1 MPSEIKKI
9 THHHTEPISA
19 QHPIYDALAEIQKP
33 RTRFQL
39 EHFVV
44 GQHDTDAQQYKQV
57 LLELQSALY
66 TYRVA
71 VLQVQRVEIEI
82 KRLKDSGDDLDAIDA
97 KIKTIE
103 LEKNNIAMLGAY
115 REISDLVEIWDMFE
129 HKYTYEEIEAD
140 QPHYWDL
147 RLTRQAQLESI
158 GKGGQVDWGSLEAL
172 RQIGKFTNQDVEE
185 NLNKIKEIE

>member
-1 MPSEIKKI
+1 MHNEL
-9 THHHTEPISA
+9 EPIETT
-19 QHPIYDALAEIQKP
+19 HPIYKALIEIQKS

-57 LLELQSALY
+57 LLELQSSLY
-66 TYRVA
+66 SYRVA
-71 VLQVQRVEIEI
+71 VLQMKKIEVEI
-82 KRLKDSGDDLDAIDA
+82 KRLRETGDELDELDAQIKEIEIEKT
-97 KIKTIE
+97 KIIV
-103 LEKNNIAMLGAY
+103 IGAQ
-115 REISDLVEIWDMFE
+115 REISDLVEIWEMFD

-172 RQIGKFTNQDVEE
+172 RQIGKFTNQDVEN